1 MNIEVTIMNN
11 AKAIEK
17 ESLNDFRNYLLRT
30 VKLAESTSSDYCKRI
45 LTICKEEG
53 IEITDLSDKIETL
66 CYDYTEGSKKEL
78 GARSHNSYRSAIISF
93 KNYIVWARNNQSK
106 TDKQFLVHMC
116 LSKIKKNLIG
126 YAELTDT
133 STDQVLDTRIFTKSE
148 ITNGSSE
155 KNTYKIVW
163 DLAFEAIFKEKGI
176 QEIKSILSSQNV
188 GFEIENEITK
198 TTHKII

>member
-1 MNIEVTIMNN
+1 
-11 AKAIEK
+11 
-17 ESLNDFRNYLLRT
+17 
-30 VKLAESTSSDYCKRI
+30 
-45 LTICKEEG
+45 
-53 IEITDLSDKIETL
+53 
-66 CYDYTEGSKKEL
+66 
-78 GARSHNSYRSAIISF
+78 
-93 KNYIVWARNNQSK
+93 
-106 TDKQFLVHMC
+106 MC

-133 STDQVLDTRIFTKSE
+133 STDQVLDTQIFTKSE